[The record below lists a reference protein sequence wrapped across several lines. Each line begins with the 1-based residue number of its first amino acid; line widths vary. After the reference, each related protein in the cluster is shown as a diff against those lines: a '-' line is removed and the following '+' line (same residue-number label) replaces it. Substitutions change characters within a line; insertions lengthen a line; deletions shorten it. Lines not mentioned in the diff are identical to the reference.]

1 MNLPVTTASVSFARE
16 VEALLKTAEHQ
27 VSVQIEESLHDG
39 VYVRTGFVPPGVI
52 ATGCLTKVP
61 TTLIV
66 IGKCKVTCADGIM
79 DVDGFAQFETAAGR
93 KTVFRTIT
101 KTVTVMIFKTDART
115 VEEARRAMTDDVLLG
130 DQE

>member
-1 MNLPVTTASVSFARE
+1 MNLPVTAACVEFARN
-16 VEALLKTAEHQ
+16 VEALLKQASQQ
-27 VSVQIEESLHDG
+27 VRVPIEESLHNG

-66 IGKCKVTCADGIM
+66 IGKCKVSCAEGVI
-79 DVDGFAQFETAAGR
+79 DVDGFACFETAAGR

-115 VEEARRAMTDDVLLG
+115 TEEARRAMTDDVLLG
-130 DQE
+130 E